1 MIHRSIDWST
11 DREPDLSTSH
21 NSVAFEKIALVCV
34 RGKRVFRFGKWIHT
48 FFFLSPYF
56 FISLQCDLWSRA
68 KCQEISC
75 FWEEYHSH
83 TSNLLTLSQ
92 LNWQS
97 SFPFGIHVLESNELP
112 PKKIFVLCS
121 ILMPFPVS
129 WLRLSSRQCS
139 TLTLA
144 FLLSSRQDFIG
155 MSARKS
161 AEVNLATASWLG
173 LQ

>member
-1 MIHRSIDWST
+1 MSEAKEFFVLGSGFT
-11 DREPDLSTSH
+11 L
-21 NSVAFEKIALVCV
+21 
-34 RGKRVFRFGKWIHT
+34 

-68 KCQEISC
+68 KRQEISC

-112 PKKIFVLCS
+112 KKNGVCALFYFNAFPCVLTSLIFLSVFATYFGISPKQQAGLHRKVSLQ
-121 ILMPFPVS
+121 VS
-129 WLRLSSRQCS
+129 WGKPGHRLLVRTSVTIRSCHLLPIRQ
-139 TLTLA
+139 
-144 FLLSSRQDFIG
+144 
-155 MSARKS
+155 K
-161 AEVNLATASWLG
+161 
-173 LQ
+173 